1 MLRFQNAF
9 VAALL
14 AAPFIIS
21 TANAKVEKGEIAPPA
36 VLVSIKPLH
45 ALVSAVMNG
54 IGEPTLLVK
63 GAASPHLYALK
74 PSDARHIAQANLIF
88 RIGPTLEVFLEKPL
102 RALGTQARIVN
113 VITARHV
120 SKLAY
125 RDHHEPTTAK
135 PDQHTHKVETDQHTH
150 DDGKAGADPHIW
162 LDPNNAIAIS
172 QLITREL
179 VAADAEN
186 APIYRSNASRMIAKI
201 RSLDLELKAKLA
213 AIIGMPY
220 VVYHDGYQY
229 FETHFGLARP
239 SVISQTAHQSPG
251 ARHVRAMRQLITS
264 TNARCVF
271 TEPQFPPRLAI
282 ALSTGTEA
290 RLVELDPIGASLAPG
305 PNAYLT
311 MMRNMAKA
319 FTKCLSLS

>member
-1 MLRFQNAF
+1 VLQFQNALA
-9 VAALL
+9 AALL
-14 AAPFIIS
+14 AAPLIIS
-21 TANAKVEKGEIAPPA
+21 TANAKVEKGNIAPPA
-36 VLVSIKPLH
+36 VIVSIKPLH
-45 ALVSAVMNG
+45 ALVSGVMKG

-102 RALGTQARIVN
+102 KALGTQARIVD

-120 SKLAY
+120 LKLAY
-125 RDHHEPTTAK
+125 RGHHEPATVK
-135 PDQHTHKVETDQHTH
+135 PDQHTHE
-150 DDGKAGADPHIW
+150 DGKAGVDPHIW
-162 LDPNNAIAIS
+162 LDPDNAIAIS

-179 VAADAEN
+179 IAADAEN
-186 APIYRSNASRMIAKI
+186 ASSYGSNASRMISEI
-201 RSLDLELKAKLA
+201 RSLDLELKAELA
-213 AIIGMPY
+213 AITGMQY
-220 VVYHDGYQY
+220 LVHHDGYQY
-229 FETHFGLARP
+229 FEAHFGLTRP

-251 ARHVRAMRQLITS
+251 ARRVRTMRQRITS

-282 ALSTGTEA
+282 ALTSGSDA
-290 RLVELDPIGASLAPG
+290 RLVELDPIGANLDPG
-305 PNAYLT
+305 PNAYLE
-311 MMRNMAKA
+311 MMRNMARA